1 MSVKIKQTAIKMKT
15 KLLIITLVILVIFCG
30 CEAHKQVY
38 ITVYDQV
45 SKRPIDSMHV
55 VIKAGKYGDYSK
67 SGTEGYTDSTGRF
80 SASFMIGCS
89 FGCYDVFVGF
99 QKKGYAPLIEF
110 NPKDSLIVYLQPLI

>member
-1 MSVKIKQTAIKMKT
+1 MKT
-15 KLLIITLVILVIFCG
+15 KLLIITLVILISLCG

-45 SKRPIDSMHV
+45 SKHPVDSV
-55 VIKAGKYGDYSK
+55 NVLIKAGKYGDYSK
-67 SGTEGYTDSTGRF
+67 SGAEGYTDSAGRF
-80 SASFMIGCS
+80 MASFMIGCS

-99 QKKGYAPLIEF
+99 HKQGYAPLTEF